1 MALGRGAGLGY
12 GMYFYDVTTGNNQ
25 ADPSIPG
32 YPATT
37 GWDPVTGLGTP
48 NAVALVP
55 ALAPPSPMPSRT
67 LTVSYARA
75 HEYGKAAITTR
86 PDRRHCALYL
96 ISGRRRCRRYRAVV
110 ASHHSTLRT

>member
-1 MALGRGAGLGY
+1 MALGGGAGLGY

-48 NAVALVP
+48 KRGSPGARAGPAIPNAI
-55 ALAPPSPMPSRT
+55 RT
-67 LTVSYARA
+67 LTVSYAPTNTEKPRSQ
-75 HEYGKAAITTR
+75 
-86 PDRRHCALYL
+86 PDQIGGTARC
-96 ISGRRRCRRYRAVV
+96 ISSLGVAVADV
-110 ASHHSTLRT
+110 TEPS

>member
-1 MALGRGAGLGY
+1 MALGGGAGLGY
-12 GMYFYDVTTGNNQ
+12 GMYLYDVTTGNNQ

-48 NAVALVP
+48 NAAALVP

-67 LTVSYARA
+67 LTVSYAPTNTEKPRSQ
-75 HEYGKAAITTR
+75 
-86 PDRRHCALYL
+86 PDQIGGTARC
-96 ISGRRRCRRYRAVV
+96 ISSLGVAVADV
-110 ASHHSTLRT
+110 TELS